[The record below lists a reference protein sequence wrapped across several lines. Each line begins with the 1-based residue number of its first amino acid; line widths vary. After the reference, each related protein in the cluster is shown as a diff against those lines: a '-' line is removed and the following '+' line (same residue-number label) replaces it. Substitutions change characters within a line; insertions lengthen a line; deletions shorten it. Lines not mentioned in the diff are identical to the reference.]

1 MAPIVLRL
9 SFSIFLKFSEMIKWR
24 KLNRALHRD
33 LGYIFF
39 GMTIIYS
46 VSGIVLNHRNKTGD
60 PSVVARTEVFNYK
73 PVTKES
79 FNKTYI
85 LGLTK
90 MLGEDSYKN
99 YYFPNNSNVMIYLNN
114 GHINMNL
121 ESGQGEIIKIK
132 KRPVLAWFNFL
143 HYNKPKK
150 LWTWFSDIFAVSLG
164 LMAITGLFILKGKNG
179 ITRRG
184 AVLVSFGLIVPLLFL
199 IIYMW

>member
-1 MAPIVLRL
+1 M
-9 SFSIFLKFSEMIKWR
+9 KWR

-46 VSGIVLNHRNKTGD
+46 VSGIVLNHRKQGGD
-60 PSVVARTEVFNYK
+60 ASIINRSETFRYPSV
-73 PVTKES
+73 TKSEL
-79 FNKTYI
+79 NKEFIYGMMEH
-85 LGLTK
+85 LDLPD
-90 MLGEDSYKN
+90 EDYKN
-99 YYFPNNSNVMIYLNN
+99 YYFQSDSLVMIYIKD
-114 GHINMNL
+114 GHINYNL
-121 ESGQGEIIKIK
+121 NKNSGKLVKIK
-132 KRPVLAWFNFL
+132 KRRVLYEFNFL

-184 AVLVSFGLIVPLLFL
+184 AVLVTFGLIIPAIFLFL
-199 IIYMW
+199 FLWAY